1 MHCPVLIMWISK
13 TLPNG
18 FHIGLQVLLAV
29 LLSEVL
35 YTAVIVSLMS

>member
-1 MHCPVLIMWISK
+1 MHWGVLIIWMSK

-29 LLSEVL
+29 LLSEVP
-35 YTAVIVSLMS
+35 YTAVIVSLMY